1 MSSQQQ
7 QPRGGVPVAILKEG
21 SSRTTG
27 SDARRSNIMA
37 AKVITEI
44 LQTSLGPRG
53 MDKLLIDAFG
63 DVTITG
69 DGATILKEMEVQH
82 PAAKLLV
89 EVAKA
94 QDAEVGDG
102 TTTVVVLAGKLL
114 EQAEMLLDEGIHP
127 TIIIDGF
134 KKALDFINSTIPD
147 IPNLVS
153 PVNLNNRD
161 EVAKIV
167 ANSLSS
173 KVVSEARDYL
183 AKITVDASYTAAEQ
197 ANGKYSLDLDWVKV
211 EKKKGQSLYETQF
224 IQGIVLD
231 KEVVHP
237 GMPKRVVNAKI
248 AVLDAPLEIEKPEW
262 TTKISVSSPQQIKAY
277 LEEEANILK
286 GYVDKLKEIG
296 ANVVI
301 TQKGIDE
308 TAQHFL
314 AKAGIMAVRRVKR
327 SDIEK
332 LAKATGAR
340 IATSIKDLRPEDLGT
355 AGLVEERKV
364 GEEKMVF
371 VEQCPN
377 PRAVTILIRG
387 AADRVLDEAERSIN
401 DALHVTRDLFRDPR
415 IVPGGGAFEIEVAKR
430 LREWGR
436 KLPGKEQLAV
446 MRYAEAVEKIPEI
459 LALTAGLDPV
469 DAIAELRSRHDKG
482 ELDAGVDVLSGK
494 IARMSELNV
503 WDPLIVKMQVMR
515 SATEAAIMVLRID
528 DIIAAGQTKSSSG
541 GKGKS
546 SEESK
551 TGEESTSSSD

>member
-1 MSSQQQ
+1 
-7 QPRGGVPVAILKEG
+7 
-21 SSRTTG
+21 
-27 SDARRSNIMA
+27 MA

-211 EKKKGQSLYETQF
+211 EKKKARASTRPSSYKALCWIRRLSTQ
-224 IQGIVLD
+224 
-231 KEVVHP
+231 
-237 GMPKRVVNAKI
+237 AC
-248 AVLDAPLEIEKPEW
+248 
-262 TTKISVSSPQQIKAY
+262 
-277 LEEEANILK
+277 
-286 GYVDKLKEIG
+286 
-296 ANVVI
+296 
-301 TQKGIDE
+301 
-308 TAQHFL
+308 
-314 AKAGIMAVRRVKR
+314 RR
-327 SDIEK
+327 
-332 LAKATGAR
+332 
-340 IATSIKDLRPEDLGT
+340 
-355 AGLVEERKV
+355 GL
-364 GEEKMVF
+364 
-371 VEQCPN
+371 
-377 PRAVTILIRG
+377 
-387 AADRVLDEAERSIN
+387 
-401 DALHVTRDLFRDPR
+401 
-415 IVPGGGAFEIEVAKR
+415 
-430 LREWGR
+430 
-436 KLPGKEQLAV
+436 
-446 MRYAEAVEKIPEI
+446 
-459 LALTAGLDPV
+459 
-469 DAIAELRSRHDKG
+469 
-482 ELDAGVDVLSGK
+482 
-494 IARMSELNV
+494 
-503 WDPLIVKMQVMR
+503 
-515 SATEAAIMVLRID
+515 
-528 DIIAAGQTKSSSG
+528 
-541 GKGKS
+541 
-546 SEESK
+546 
-551 TGEESTSSSD
+551 